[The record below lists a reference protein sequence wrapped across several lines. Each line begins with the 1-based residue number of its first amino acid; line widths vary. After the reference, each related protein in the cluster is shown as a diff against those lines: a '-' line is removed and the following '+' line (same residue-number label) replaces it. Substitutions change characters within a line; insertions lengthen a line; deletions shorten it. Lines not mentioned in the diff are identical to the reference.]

1 MSEKLP
7 PIKLLAHRLVA
18 ENLRFELFFDHIEA
32 PEGQQVEQYLVVAPR
47 VKTDQLVT
55 GVSVFPIWDGKV
67 GLVQVY
73 RHPLRA
79 YCWELPRGFIDEGET
94 PESSARRELEEET
107 GLSCRPEDMQSL
119 GLYAPEAGTLAA
131 RVHLYIAH
139 HCTRNSE
146 FSAEEFGHHALQFF
160 TLAEVGALIEHG
172 ELQDPG
178 ALIAYY
184 RYKTNV

>member
-1 MSEKLP
+1 MSEQPP
-7 PIKLLAHRLVA
+7 PIKVHAHRLVA

-32 PEGQQVEQYLVVAPR
+32 PDGQQVENYLVVAPR

-55 GVSVFPIWDGKV
+55 GVSVFPIWEGKV
-67 GLVQVY
+67 GLLKVY

-94 PESSARRELEEET
+94 SESSARRELEEET
-107 GLSCRPEDMQSL
+107 GLTCRPEDLQSL
-119 GLYAPEAGTLAA
+119 GLYAPEAGTMAA
-131 RVHLYIAH
+131 RVHLFVAH

-160 TLAEVGALIEHG
+160 TLDEISALIERG
-172 ELQDPG
+172 EIQEPG
-178 ALIAYY
+178 TLIAYY
-184 RYKTNV
+184 RYKSHG

>member
-1 MSEKLP
+1 MSEKPP
-7 PIKLLAHRLVA
+7 PIKLHAHRLVA

-32 PEGQQVEQYLVVAPR
+32 PDGQQVEKYLVVAPR

-55 GVSVFPIWDGKV
+55 GVSVFPIWEGKV

-79 YCWELPRGFIDEGET
+79 YCWELPRGFIDEGEM
-94 PESSARRELEEET
+94 PEVSALRELEEET
-107 GLSCRPEDMQSL
+107 GLTCRPEDLQSL

-131 RVHLYIAH
+131 RVHLFLAR
-139 HCTRNSE
+139 HCTRKSE

-160 TLAEVGALIEHG
+160 TLGEIDTLIESG
-172 ELQDPG
+172 EIQEPG

-184 RYKTNV
+184 RYKNHV